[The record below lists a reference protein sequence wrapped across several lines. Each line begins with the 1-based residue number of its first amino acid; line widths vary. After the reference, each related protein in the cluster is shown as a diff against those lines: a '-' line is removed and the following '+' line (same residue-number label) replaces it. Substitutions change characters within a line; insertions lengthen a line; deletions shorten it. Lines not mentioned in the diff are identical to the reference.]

1 MKKLFALALLGLVI
15 LAPLAVPP
23 AARAE
28 ISSRKEIRVAPGETQ
43 EEIVSFGGHVLIE
56 GKVRNDVVVIG
67 GSITISGEVGQ
78 SVVGVGSK
86 VLVRSTAT
94 VGKDLAALGGTLEK
108 EPGCA
113 IGGDTIYF
121 QTRELGDRLFRDGHL
136 FDGLFSLSII
146 PLIVAAKLVMIVLWL
161 IVAVIGAALLP
172 QPIAYAAGQVRKR
185 FWPNLGIGLLAILAF
200 TMLMFFAAMLSFILI
215 GIPLALAL
223 AVGGFI
229 IKVFGR
235 LAVFYFLGESALRA
249 FRSARVSAMG
259 AVLMGL
265 LVFSLAGFVP
275 VLGFLFTFAMN
286 AVGWGVT
293 LRTKFGTREN
303 WFEKKPA
310 GC

>member
-1 MKKLFALALLGLVI
+1 MKKILALALLGLMGLTF
-15 LAPLAVPP
+15 LAAPP
-23 AARAE
+23 VARAE

-56 GKVRNDVVVIG
+56 GQVRNDVVVIG
-67 GSITISGEVGQ
+67 GSITISGQVGQ
-78 SVVGVGSK
+78 SVIGIGSRI
-86 VLVRSTAT
+86 LVKATAT

-113 IGGDTIYF
+113 VGGDTVYF

-146 PLIVAAKLVMIVLWL
+146 PLIVVAKLVMIVLWL

-172 QPIAYAAGQVRKR
+172 KPIAYAAGQIRNR
-185 FWPNLGIGLLAILAF
+185 FWLDLGIGLLAILAF
-200 TMLMFFAAMLSFILI
+200 TMLVFFAAMLSFILI
-215 GIPLALAL
+215 GIPIAMALV
-223 AVGGFI
+223 VGGFI
-229 IKVFGR
+229 VKVFGR

-249 FRSARVSAMG
+249 LRSTNVTAMG

-286 AVGWGVT
+286 AVGWGVA

-303 WFEKKPA
+303 WFAKKPA

>member
-15 LAPLAVPP
+15 LALLAVPP

-78 SVVGVGSK
+78 SVVGVGSR

-113 IGGDTIYF
+113 IGGDTVYF

-136 FDGLFSLSII
+136 FDGVFSLSII

-185 FWPNLGIGLLAILAF
+185 FWPSLGIGLLAILAF

-229 IKVFGR
+229 IQVFGR
-235 LAVFYFLGESALRA
+235 LAVLYFLGESALRA

-286 AVGWGVT
+286 AVGWGVA

-303 WFEKKPA
+303 WFEKRPA